1 MADALAK
8 KVNVRTVL
16 KNVIATTLQEA
27 QGYLN
32 EDTTNETI
40 EFLLSYQDT
49 LKRKINAVKTLEDKI
64 LELENDPAIM
74 EAILTKSTKF
84 EIENKGKLNLIT
96 KFTATNTR
104 KKETDVKTR
113 SKQPIDTIKLRKL
126 EIAKFGDDPTTWQQF
141 HDSFTGA
148 IHNSVSLTNVEK
160 FNYLRSFLVDEA
172 LHCISGLP
180 LTNDNYENA
189 LKLLKDRYGNNQI
202 IISAHMNALVKLP
215 KVRNNDIRGLRKFY
229 DDIESNIRSLSSL
242 GIETIAH
249 GTLIATLILEKFPQ
263 EIKLIVAINVKESW
277 ELTKILDIVNQKL
290 GAREACTVKTA
301 EDSKSGSDN
310 YEGFS
315 YTGSSLH
322 INSQYRI
329 QGQKFANIKCL
340 FCGQVHWSL

>member
-16 KNVIATTLQEA
+16 KNIIATTLQEA

-40 EFLLSYQDT
+40 EFLSSYQDT
-49 LKRKINAVKTLEDKI
+49 LKRKINAVKTLEDEM
-64 LELENDPAIM
+64 LELENDPVII
-74 EAILTKSTKF
+74 EAILNESTKF
-84 EIENKGKLNLIT
+84 EIESKGKLNLIT
-96 KFTATNTR
+96 KFTTTNTR

-113 SKQPIDTIKLRKL
+113 SKQPIHTIKLRKL
-126 EIAKFGDDPTTWQQF
+126 EIAKFGGDPMTWQQF
-141 HDSFTGA
+141 HNSFTDA

-160 FNYLRSFLVDEA
+160 FKYLRSLLVDEA

-242 GIETIAH
+242 GIETITH

-263 EIKLIVAINVKESW
+263 EIKLIVSINVKES
-277 ELTKILDIVNQKL
+277 
-290 GAREACTVKTA
+290 
-301 EDSKSGSDN
+301 
-310 YEGFS
+310 
-315 YTGSSLH
+315 
-322 INSQYRI
+322 
-329 QGQKFANIKCL
+329 
-340 FCGQVHWSL
+340 